1 MDIAK
6 IAIGDKAPDEFNTII
21 EIPAGINPVK
31 YEVDKDS
38 GMLIVDR
45 FLTSAMYYPCNYGF
59 VPHTLAKDGDPI
71 DVLVFTHMNVMPGS
85 VIKVRPIGAL
95 HMEDEAGFDV
105 KVLAVPINK
114 ITTFYDKIKTYEDL
128 PDLLLNQIKH
138 FFAKYKDL
146 DEGKW
151 TKVGDMLDIPTT
163 KKLIVDSIE
172 AYKVK

>member
-1 MDIAK
+1 MDISK
-6 IAIGDKAPDEFNTII
+6 IAIGNKAPDEFNAII
-21 EIPAGINPVK
+21 EIPSGINPVK

-105 KVLAVPINK
+105 KVLAVPISK